1 MGSESLKDEEKRDNF
16 CLRKKRKN
24 LVENERDPFSLW
36 ERFLKIEG

>member
-24 LVENERDPFSLW
+24 LVENE
-36 ERFLKIEG
+36 